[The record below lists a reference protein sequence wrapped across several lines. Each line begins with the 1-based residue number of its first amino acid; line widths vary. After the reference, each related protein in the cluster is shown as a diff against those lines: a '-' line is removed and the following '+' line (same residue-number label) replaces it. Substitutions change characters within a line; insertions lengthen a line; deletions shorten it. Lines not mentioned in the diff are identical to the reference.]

1 MLNGP
6 FQNGFQNGP
15 FLQGFAKRKGVSDLG
30 KKKAQKSSQEI
41 FEAILLSNAYSGIFP
56 TMSGLSEGLQRW
68 GGSLCDYCLIVTI
81 A

>member
-6 FQNGFQNGP
+6 FQNGFQNGQ

-41 FEAILLSNAYSGIFP
+41 FEAILLSDDYSGIFP
-56 TMSGLSEGLQRW
+56 TMYTSAQILIALPCNSHVNNLS
-68 GGSLCDYCLIVTI
+68 VK
-81 A
+81 